1 MKNIIMKRLNCTEKE
16 AALIADDLNMVSPQ
30 LKSAVAAWLENGAI
44 DETIEAE
51 GYTLGYLMKEYDMQF
66 TGAILTIDW
75 LLKSPQ
81 EARKAIACGIR

>member
-44 DETIEAE
+44 DETIVRDE
-51 GYTLGYLMKEYDMQF
+51 
-66 TGAILTIDW
+66 
-75 LLKSPQ
+75 
-81 EARKAIACGIR
+81 KACDSTQK